1 MISRRKQKD
10 IERGILEAA
19 RRASS
24 LFPIGIIEDFEE
36 PDLRIKMDTGWLGVE
51 VTEIV
56 RPKEATAPPTLWILA
71 LPSFVVER

>member
-1 MISRRKQKD
+1 
-10 IERGILEAA
+10 
-19 RRASS
+19 
-24 LFPIGIIEDFEE
+24 
-36 PDLRIKMDTGWLGVE
+36 MDTGWLGVE